1 MSKKKKISYF
11 SANASATVS
20 VALVLLL
27 VGVMALVGISAAGIT
42 QRVRESIGFNISMRD
57 DATDEQISLLRQQ
70 IDSSSYASGM
80 VYISREEAMAQWKEE
95 TGEDLIEVLGFNPLT
110 AEIEVRV
117 KAGYSSLDSLTVIES
132 QLRANPAIE
141 EIKVHRDQVEAI
153 NVGLRKVGLLLLVV
167 TVALL
172 IISLALINNTVRAT
186 VYSAR
191 FLIHTMKLVGASAG
205 FIRRPIVV
213 SNMISGVVAAIIAIV
228 VLVVVV
234 YYAGT
239 DNMVGA
245 ELKTLLPIE
254 AQVAVGAALVVAGAV
269 ICAVTAFFAA
279 NKYIR
284 MDYDKLF

>member
-80 VYISREEAMAQWKEE
+80 VYISREDAMAQWKEE

-213 SNMISGVVAAIIAIV
+213 SNMISGVVAAIIAIA

>member
-11 SANASATVS
+11 STNVSATVS

-27 VGVMALVGISAAGIT
+27 IGVMALVGISATGIT
-42 QRVRESIGFNISMRD
+42 QRVRESIGFSISMRD
-57 DATDEQISLLRQQ
+57 DATEEQMLSLRNQ
-70 IDSSSYASGM
+70 IEGSSYASAM
-80 VYISREEAMAQWKEE
+80 EYISREVAMAQWKEE
-95 TGEDLIEVLGFNPLT
+95 TGEDLMEVLGFNPLT

-132 QLRANPAIE
+132 QLRENPAIE

-153 NVGLRKVGLLLLVV
+153 NAGLRKVGLLLLVV
-167 TVALL
+167 TIALL

-213 SNMISGVVAAIIAIV
+213 SNMISGVLAAVIAMA

-239 DNMVGA
+239 DSMVGA
-245 ELKTLLPIE
+245 ELKALLPVE
-254 AQVAVGAALVVAGAV
+254 LQVAVGVVLVITGAV

>member
-132 QLRANPAIE
+132 QLRVNPAIE

-213 SNMISGVVAAIIAIV
+213 SNMISGVVAAIIAIA

>member
-228 VLVVVV
+228 VLVVVI

>member
-213 SNMISGVVAAIIAIV
+213 SNMISGVVAAIIAIA